1 MAFAYLR
8 SRQHLGIGAE
18 ADSPFYDQWS
28 LSRELFPRMNLR
40 SAWDS
45 REFLENDV
53 RVPVAQSGM
62 VDDDKTG
69 FISDLDYSPSGR
81 LLAASSSSNHL
92 FVLDPNRGSIIKTF
106 NKPHKDAISKVRFV
120 DEYQFVSGSADTT
133 IGYWD
138 LRSPTKALNFLQGHK
153 RNIRSLHY
161 YPSNDTLV
169 TSCRDGDIRYWH
181 LPSFVVN
188 SENTDEE
195 EDPFTQ
201 QVLLKCP
208 NLNQCYFSELHNMA
222 LFSNHSGTI
231 FIIHNLSVP
240 HLKEDLGHFV
250 FDDTLQMQLCW
261 IKPNSS
267 PDKRNRLVVVDN
279 SEYSPLADATISNMA
294 HLSLHPTLPISL
306 MRITTA
312 RVTNFSREV
321 KEWTCVYNL
330 KEQSL
335 TAPNITNE
343 LDRYMQMYGSNVLEG
358 MLLFTIEESRY
369 ASLQE
374 KQPGFSLCGRIIA
387 SPDVQGIRLL
397 KFSQNMG
404 TCTSPIKNISSLDS
418 LLYSNEW
425 STYPSALEVAT
436 RIPAPEKSVL
446 CCKFSPNDNTLLAV
460 GDAEGQIRFCNPKL

>member
-8 SRQHLGIGAE
+8 SRQHCGVGAE

-28 LSRELFPRMNLR
+28 LSRELFPRMNLH
-40 SAWDS
+40 SAWNS
-45 REFLENDV
+45 REFLVNDV

-62 VDDDKTG
+62 GDDDETG

-120 DEYQFVSGSADTT
+120 GEYQFVSGSADTT

-138 LRSPTKALNFLQGHK
+138 LRSPSKALNFLQGHK

-169 TSCRDGDIRYWH
+169 TSCGDGIIRYWH

-188 SENTDEE
+188 REE
-195 EDPFTQ
+195 QDQFTQ
-201 QVLLKCP
+201 QVLLKCS
-208 NLNQCYFSELHNMA
+208 NLNQCYFSESQKMA
-222 LFSNHSGTI
+222 LFSNHTGTM

-240 HLKEDLGHFV
+240 HLQEDLGHFV
-250 FDDTLQMQLCW
+250 FDETLQMQLCW
-261 IKPNSS
+261 IKPNSL

-279 SEYSPLADATISNMA
+279 GEYSPLAGATISNMA
-294 HLSLHPTLPISL
+294 HLSLHSTLPISL
-306 MRITTA
+306 MRITTS

-343 LDRYMQMYGSNVLEG
+343 LDRYMQMYASNVLER
-358 MLLFTIEESRY
+358 MLLFAIEEPRY
-369 ASLQE
+369 ASLKE
-374 KQPGFSLCGRIIA
+374 KQPSFSLCGRVIA
-387 SPDVQGIRLL
+387 SPHVHGIRLL
-397 KFSQNMG
+397 KFSQIMG

-418 LLYSNEW
+418 FLYSGEW
-425 STYPSALEVAT
+425 STQPSSLEVVT
-436 RIPAPEKSVL
+436 HIPAPEKSVL